1 MGVQTCAL
9 PIYGGRLP
17 LPCSGGGGLA
27 AGLVALAFRQLRP
40 EVDVAIVEQGPT
52 IGGNHCLSF
61 FDSDVNAGDRWL
73 VDPLVAHRWTDNEV
87 CFPGHARLRS
97 NGYNTILSENLHARV
112 TDRLP
117 AGNAY
122 LSAPIARLDTTSVTL
137 ADGRVLRAGTVLD
150 ARGAGDLSLLDLGWQ
165 KFFGQELLIEGGHG
179 LARPIIMDARVP
191 QIDGYRFVYLL
202 PSSPDRLR
210 SEEHTSELQSLMRIS
225 YAV

>member
-52 IGGNHCLSF
+52 IGGNHLWSF

-87 CFPGHARLRS
+87 CFPDHARVLSHGS
-97 NGYNTILSENLHARV
+97 NTLLSENLHARV
-112 TDRLP
+112 TDRP
-117 AGNAY
+117 TAGNAY
-122 LSAPIARLDTTSVTL
+122 LSATIAGLDTTR
-137 ADGRVLRAGTVLD
+137 D
-150 ARGAGDLSLLDLGWQ
+150 
-165 KFFGQELLIEGGHG
+165 
-179 LARPIIMDARVP
+179 
-191 QIDGYRFVYLL
+191 
-202 PSSPDRLR
+202 
-210 SEEHTSELQSLMRIS
+210 TSTAE
-225 YAV
+225 